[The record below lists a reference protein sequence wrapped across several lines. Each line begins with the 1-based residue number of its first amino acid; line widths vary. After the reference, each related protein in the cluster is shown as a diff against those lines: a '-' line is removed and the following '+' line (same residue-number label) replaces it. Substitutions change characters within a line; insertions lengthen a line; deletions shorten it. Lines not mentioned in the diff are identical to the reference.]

1 MHTFKTISIAISILI
16 FLTACGTTMHSRSSM
31 ELQSNQASAET
42 IRILIKSAKLV
53 LEVEEPRVIVSEI
66 KELVNGVSGY
76 IDTIYDRD
84 KKQISLIA
92 KIPEKSLDSFVATVS
107 SMGELTFKS
116 LNAEDVTEEMIDI
129 DAKLTNLKV
138 LRDRFRK
145 LLDKAKNVSDV
156 LKIERELSRVQ
167 SEIDSIEARKKSLKN
182 QVTFSRVDIALNKKI
197 VYGPLGYLGKGVYWF
212 VKKLFVIK

>member
-16 FLTACGTTMHSRSSM
+16 FLTACGTTIHSRSSM
-31 ELQSNQASAET
+31 ELQSNRASAET

-145 LLDKAKNVSDV
+145 LLDKAKDVSDV

-182 QVTFSRVDIALNKKI
+182 QVTFSRVDISLNKKI